1 MQHELFERSTW
12 TWGLSLIV
20 LTIAIHSIGVVLLAL
35 LHLRS
40 DAGLLADAVPPPL
53 TSEQLCER
61 LYSSGGESAW
71 NDRHGRR
78 AAGAAESAH
87 HPSLPF
93 KHCPPNGS
101 APSLTFSPS

>member
-61 LYSSGGESAW
+61 LHSSGGESAW

-78 AAGAAESAH
+78 ADLCAVKPRRPHSTQ
-87 HPSLPF
+87 PSHLP
-93 KHCPPNGS
+93 PRP
-101 APSLTFSPS
+101 